1 MAEITEEKPRDH
13 YLSAADVVA
22 DREAP
27 AWLQKVRTEG
37 RALFIETPY
46 PSTRIEEWKQT
57 NINAIVNTPYQSL
70 TADPKVE
77 VSTDAVK
84 PWLLGDGAWT
94 ELVFVDGYY
103 RPELSARGSLPDG
116 VTVCG
121 LGEALGGAAS
131 EVVEQHLNTALQARS
146 AYTALNSA
154 FVQDGLFLHVQKN
167 TVVEAPI
174 HAVFLTSARAPQTAA
189 HIRNLMV
196 LETSAEAKVITSY
209 GCVGGDGDY
218 LTNTVDE
225 VLLTP
230 NAHLEHYKLVQEH
243 AAGNHL
249 GTTDVRLDRDAH
261 YNSFQFT
268 LAGNIVR
275 NQLCT
280 ALDGEGA
287 GVNLTGLYLNDEG
300 RLIDNCL
307 DLTHIKPHCNS
318 RILYKGILDDKSKA
332 VFTGKVYVH
341 KEAQQTDSD
350 QLSNNLLLSDNATI
364 DTKPQLEIY
373 ADDVKCTHGATVGAP
388 PEQVIFYFLSRGI
401 DEATARGMLTYGFA
415 GEIVSEVEIPE
426 LENYLNQYVYEKY
439 SPKF

>member
-1 MAEITEEKPRDH
+1 MADTIQEKPRDH
-13 YLSAADVVA
+13 YLTATDNVA
-22 DREAP
+22 GQDAP
-27 AWLQKVRTEG
+27 AWLKKIRTEG

-46 PSTRIEEWKQT
+46 PHTRMEEWRQT
-57 NINAIVNTPYQSL
+57 NIAPIVNTPYEAL
-70 TADPKVE
+70 TADPKVAI
-77 VSTDAVK
+77 SADAVK
-84 PWLLGDGAWT
+84 PFLLGEGAWN
-94 ELVFVDGYY
+94 ELVFVDGYF
-103 RPELSARGSLPDG
+103 RADLSSLGDLPGG
-116 VTVCG
+116 VTVCS
-121 LGEALGGAAS
+121 LREAANGPAADA
-131 EVVEQHLNTALQARS
+131 VEQHLGRCLKARS

-154 FVQDGLFLHVQKN
+154 LVQDGLFVHIAKN
-167 TVVEAPI
+167 VALETPL
-174 HAVFLTSARAPQTAA
+174 HAVFLTSDRAPRTAA
-189 HIRNLMV
+189 HVRNLVV
-196 LETSAEAKVITSY
+196 LETCAQAKLITSY
-209 GCVGGDGDY
+209 GCVGGNGDY
-218 LTNTVDE
+218 LNNVVDE
-225 VLLTP
+225 IALDA
-230 NAHLEHYKLVQEH
+230 NAHLEHYKVVEEH

-249 GTTDVRLDRDAH
+249 GTTETHLDRDAH

-268 LAGNIVR
+268 LTGNIVR

-307 DLTHIKPHCNS
+307 DLTHIQPNCNS

-341 KEAQQTDSD
+341 REAQKTDSD

-373 ADDVKCTHGATVGAP
+373 ADDVKCTHGATVGSP

-415 GEIVSEVEIPE
+415 GEIVGEVEIEE
-426 LENYLNQYVYEKY
+426 LEDYLNRYVYEKY